1 MRKILQRSWQR
12 SGTGQSQSRFYDGWA
27 PYVPV
32 AERRRQAE
40 EQINQSRQRGQT
52 LSPVGVSGRT
62 IAHSFW
68 GKSWCDNLESYSDF
82 SNRLPRGRTYLRNG
96 SVIDLK
102 IAAGT
107 VSALVQGSSLYRV
120 QIVITPVPKPLWQ
133 TMVARCSGA
142 LGSMVELLSGRI
154 SREVMTV
161 VTERGR
167 GLFPAPTEIK
177 MSCSCPDFASLCKHL
192 AATLYGIGARL
203 DLAPELLFALRQVD
217 PTELIMSVD
226 SQLLS
231 SQATDQVLS
240 ADSSD
245 LGALFGIDLESPTP
259 PPISAAAP
267 SLATSVP
274 TQKPAK
280 TSRTQSADKPAKKTL
295 PTRKRASRPEPTAAE
310 SAAEQQVAA
319 LKTLLKRVKSPRQP
333 APA

>member
-226 SQLLS
+226 SPLLS
-231 SQATDQVLS
+231 SPVTDQVLS

-245 LGALFGIDLESPTP
+245 LGALFGIDLESTAKASPTP
-259 PPISAAAP
+259 
-267 SLATSVP
+267 
-274 TQKPAK
+274 
-280 TSRTQSADKPAKKTL
+280 SADKPAKKTL

>member
-52 LSPVGVSGRT
+52 LSPVRVSGRT

-68 GKSWCDNLESYSDF
+68 GKSWCQNLESYSDF

-226 SQLLS
+226 SPLLS
-231 SQATDQVLS
+231 SPVTDQVLS

-245 LGALFGIDLESPTP
+245 LGALFGIDLESPAKASPTP
-259 PPISAAAP
+259 
-267 SLATSVP
+267 
-274 TQKPAK
+274 
-280 TSRTQSADKPAKKTL
+280 SADKPAKKTL
-295 PTRKRASRPEPTAAE
+295 PPRKRASRREPTAAE

-319 LKTLLKRVKSPRQP
+319 LKTLLKRVKSPRHP
-333 APA
+333 ALA

>member
-1 MRKILQRSWQR
+1 MKRSAPRSWQR
-12 SGTGQSQSRFYDGWA
+12 SGTKQNQSRFYDGWA

-32 AERRRQAE
+32 AERRRHAE
-40 EQINQSRQRGQT
+40 EQIHQSRQRGQT
-52 LSPVGVSGRT
+52 LSPVSVSGRA

-68 GKSWCDNLESYSDF
+68 GKSWCQNLESYSDF
-82 SNRLPRGRTYLRNG
+82 SNRLPRGRSYLRNG

-102 IAAGT
+102 ITSGT

-120 QIVITPVPKPLWQ
+120 QIAITPVPKPLWK

-154 SREVMTV
+154 SQEVMTV

-177 MSCSCPDFASLCKHL
+177 MSCSCPDFAAMCKHL
-192 AATLYGIGARL
+192 AATLYGVGARL

-217 PTELIMSVD
+217 PTDLIMSVD
-226 SQLLS
+226 SELLS
-231 SQATDQVLS
+231 SPMTDQVLR

-245 LGALFGIDLESPTP
+245 LGALFGIELGS
-259 PPISAAAP
+259 
-267 SLATSVP
+267 
-274 TQKPAK
+274 PAK
-280 TSRTQSADKPAKKTL
+280 TSRTQSADKPAKKPV
-295 PTRKRASRPEPTAAE
+295 PTHTRVSRSKPTAAE
-310 SAAEQQVAA
+310 SADKQQVAA
-319 LKTLLKRVKSPRQP
+319 LKTLLKRVKSARHP

>member
-12 SGTGQSQSRFYDGWA
+12 SGTRQSQNRFYDGWA

-52 LSPVGVSGRT
+52 LSPVSVSGRT

-82 SNRLPRGRTYLRNG
+82 SYRLPRGRTYLRNG

-102 IAAGT
+102 ITAGT

-120 QIVITPVPKPLWQ
+120 QIVITPVPKPLWK

-245 LGALFGIDLESPTP
+245 LGALFGIDLESTAKASPTP
-259 PPISAAAP
+259 
-267 SLATSVP
+267 
-274 TQKPAK
+274 
-280 TSRTQSADKPAKKTL
+280 SADKPAKKTL

>member
-12 SGTGQSQSRFYDGWA
+12 SGTRQSQNRFYDGWA

-226 SQLLS
+226 SPLLS
-231 SQATDQVLS
+231 SPVTDQVLS